1 MVPPEQ
7 TIIMMNAKDFNTGCV
22 GRMMF
27 SDVHCQQI
35 QGNDCLREVLS
46 NVQLGTKSE
55 VNTGEKWF
63 LARTVERT
71 FLTNSLGQ
79 SEVNFWL
86 SSNTTS

>member
-1 MVPPEQ
+1 MP
-7 TIIMMNAKDFNTGCV
+7 DFNTGCV
-22 GRMMF
+22 GRLMF

-35 QGNDCLREVLS
+35 QGNECLREALS

-71 FLTNSLGQ
+71 FLTALDK
-79 SEVNFWL
+79 VK
-86 SSNTTS
+86 